1 MRLTMSEIER
11 AERLVNRHIGIIAF
25 TVAICGFLVRIYYD
39 FKFYLDRDEALH
51 YTLAIHPWHG

>member
-1 MRLTMSEIER
+1 MSEIER